1 MLNFTPENREFQKS
15 PVKMMNLFFVLLIV
29 NTACS
34 DSEVMNNT
42 ISVSAGEF
50 DRSEAVVMLPI
61 PGDVNPGIYQMFSV
75 KGTHAILQVD
85 ETNIGWFILDNL
97 AAGDTDSFT
106 FTDESGIY
114 TSEKDGVI
122 HLVNDNTIS
131 FQTGDKKIFSY
142 FFGENDPPAE
152 LDERYRRGGYIHPV
166 YSPNGIQLTNHLNID
181 QHPHQLGIWS
191 AWTRTEYQG
200 RNPDFWNFHN
210 DSGRVE
216 GRDTLIAAWKGPV
229 HGGFRGMHYFWDL
242 TSGVPD
248 LVLNEE
254 WEARVYPAIHDE
266 KYLVFDIS
274 ITQSANTD
282 STLKLLEYHYG
293 GLAFRGHADWDNPE
307 NVNFLTSEGLNRDGN
322 ATRARWTHIGGYSNG
337 NLAGITIMDHPEN
350 VRHPQPVR
358 IHPEMAYFNYAP
370 TQLGE
375 LSIEPGSPYKA
386 VYRFITYD
394 GSPDPAE
401 LDRMWHDFA
410 YPPTASVQRE

>member
-1 MLNFTPENREFQKS
+1 MSNITPKNSEFLKARRR
-15 PVKMMNLFFVLLIV
+15 KFYLILVLLMANI
-29 NTACS
+29 ACS
-34 DSEVMNNT
+34 GLDEKKYT
-42 ISVSAGEF
+42 ISVNAGEF
-50 DRSEAVVMLPI
+50 DRSEAIVMVSLPDGVD
-61 PGDVNPGIYQMFSV
+61 PGSYEMISVN
-75 KGTHAILQVD
+75 GTHAIVQVD
-85 ETNIGWFILDNL
+85 QANNGWFILDNL

-106 FTDESGIY
+106 FSVNSGIDI
-114 TSEKDGVI
+114 SEEDGVI

-166 YSPNGIQLTNHLNID
+166 YSPNRVQLTNHLNTD

-191 AWTRTEYQG
+191 AWTSTEYQG

-210 DSGRVE
+210 DSGWVE
-216 GRDTLIAAWKGPV
+216 GPDTLIAAWKGPV
-229 HGGFRGMHYFWDL
+229 HAGFRGMHYFWDL
-242 TSGVPD
+242 TSGVPE

-254 WEARVYPAIHDE
+254 WETRVYPVIHDE

-274 ITQSANTD
+274 ITQNANTD

-293 GLAFRGHADWDNPE
+293 GLAFRGHADWDKPE

-375 LSIEPGSPYKA
+375 LLIEPGSPYKA
-386 VYRFITYD
+386 VYRFVTYD
-394 GSPDPAE
+394 GNPDPAE
-401 LDRMWHDFA
+401 LDRMWYDFA
-410 YPPTASVQRE
+410 YPPTVSVQ